1 MKAICVRLI
10 YLAAL
15 AITGTVALSSRTW
28 PIGWYPWDKSLGDA
42 LYAVAV
48 YLILRL
54 LLPGFRVSVTA
65 SSALAFCLGIEAF
78 KFTGLPAAWAASR
91 ISRLVFGT
99 TPSWHNILCYGLA
112 IATVGALEAWLRL
125 DHGAA
130 DSVRG
135 KPQRPSGAAG
145 PSHPQ

>member
-1 MKAICVRLI
+1 MSSIRLRLI

-15 AITGTVALSSRTW
+15 AITGAVALSSRTW

-54 LLPGFRVSVTA
+54 LFPGFRVSATA
-65 SSALAFCLGIEAF
+65 ASALAFCLGIEAF
-78 KFTGLPAAWAASR
+78 KFTGLPAAWASSR

-99 TPSWHNILCYGLA
+99 TPSWHNVFCYGLA
-112 IATVGALEAWLRL
+112 LTTVVILETLLRL

-135 KPQRPSGAAG
+135 KPQRPSGAVG
-145 PSHPQ
+145 PSHPH